1 VLHCLGLSA
10 VHEKSVDVA
19 LVDIVVLLVL
29 ADVVVAL
36 IEVVAQVV
44 ARAIAGLVAAVG
56 VV

>member
-1 VLHCLGLSA
+1 MLHCLGLSA